1 MNTLLTIL
9 RAFSRGIPPRL
20 SPLLSQSRGQG
31 AVEFTLVF
39 ILFVIIAW
47 IPAEFGLAFYAQQQA
62 QNAAREGARLAAAT
76 NPFDANDILVQTCK
90 RLSAAP
96 FSAPTA
102 GANCAPYSRARV
114 TVATT
119 GSVATCD
126 MAIQVTVTGNYNFFF
141 YQVLRLIGLPA
152 ATTSN
157 PITTTSKVR
166 YEWQS
171 SVGPGC

>member
-1 MNTLLTIL
+1 MITLFKPI
-9 RAFSRGIPPRL
+9 SRYLKRIPPQL
-20 SPLLSQSRGQG
+20 SNKLLPAHGQG

-39 ILFVIIAW
+39 LLFVIVAW

-76 NPFDANDILVQTCK
+76 NPFDANDIRTQTCK

-126 MAIQVTVTGNYNFFF
+126 MAVRVTVNGNYNFFF
-141 YQVLRLIGLPA
+141 YQLIRLLGFPVA
-152 ATTSN
+152 STSN
-157 PITTTSKVR
+157 PITTTSNVR

-171 SVGPGC
+171 SVCP

>member
-1 MNTLLTIL
+1 MITLFLNFCITLLK
-9 RAFSRGIPPRL
+9 RV
-20 SPLLSQSRGQG
+20 SPQAYNKLLLAPGQG

-39 ILFVIIAW
+39 VLFVVIAW

-76 NPFDANDILVQTCK
+76 NPFDANDILTQTCK

-102 GANCAPYSRARV
+102 GSNCAPYSRARV
-114 TVATT
+114 TVGTT
-119 GSVATCD
+119 GSVNTCN
-126 MAIQVTVTGNYNFFF
+126 MAIAVTVNGNYNFFF
-141 YQVLRLIGLPA
+141 YQLIRLLGFPV
-152 ATTSN
+152 ATTSS
-157 PITTTSKVR
+157 PITTTSNVR

-171 SVGPGC
+171 SVCP